1 MKLYKY
7 FPPSRVDVLQSNLIC
22 FSNPLNFND
31 PFEFHSLFDVSSI
44 TDVIKVQLEDGDL
57 VSHMTEQQRFFFD
70 MQPEG
75 SKNLIL
81 ASLRPIVNHL
91 YEQNKHLI
99 LDFTTKAMNT
109 LTEKFMDVVRVL
121 CLSEKNDNLLM
132 WGHYGASHTGFVIEF
147 DSEHSYFNQR
157 RSQSDEFGFLRKV
170 KYREHI
176 ETINPLGE
184 SEMDHF
190 LAKSK
195 DWEYESEWRIF
206 QPDNAATESINNGS
220 FTCDLYKFPCDSVK
234 NIILGCRASPD
245 FEKQVSDLLVSKKEY
260 SHVGLFKC
268 FRSNERYELLIEPVR
283 K

>member
-7 FPPSRVDVLQSNLIC
+7 FPPSRVDVLQSDLIC
-22 FSNPLNFND
+22 FSNPLNLND
-31 PFEFHSLFDVSSI
+31 LFEFYALFNTSSI
-44 TDVIKVQLEDGDL
+44 TDLIKFKLDDGDL
-57 VSHMTEQQRFFFD
+57 IVHMTEQQRVFLD

-75 SKNLIL
+75 NGNIIP
-81 ASLRPIVNHL
+81 AYFRPMLNHL
-91 YEQNKHLI
+91 HEQNEHLF
-99 LDFTTKAMNT
+99 LDFISKAMNT
-109 LTEKFMDVVRVL
+109 LNEKFMDVVRVL

-132 WGHYGASHTGFVIEF
+132 WAHYGASHTGFVIEF

-157 RSQSDEFGFLRKV
+157 RSRSDEFGFLRKV
-170 KYREHI
+170 EYREHI

-184 SEMDHF
+184 LEMGHF

-195 DWEYESEWRIF
+195 DWEYESEWRMF
-206 QPDNAATESINNGS
+206 QPDNAATKKINNES
-220 FTCDLYKFPCDSVK
+220 FICDLYKFPCDSVK

-268 FRSNERYELLIEPVR
+268 VRSNEKYELLIEPVR

>member
-31 PFEFHSLFDVSSI
+31 PFEFHSLFNVSSI
-44 TDVIKVQLEDGDL
+44 TDLVKSQLDASDI
-57 VSHMTEQQRFFFD
+57 VSHMTEQQRCFFN

-75 SKNLIL
+75 KENLMIEY
-81 ASLRPIVNHL
+81 LRPIVNHL
-91 YEQNKHLI
+91 YEQNKHSI
-99 LDFTTKAMNT
+99 LDLASKKMNT
-109 LTEKFMDVVRVL
+109 LNEKFRDVVRVL

-132 WGHYGASHTGFVIEF
+132 WGHYALSHTGFVIEF

-176 ETINPLGE
+176 EAIDPLGE

-195 DWEYESEWRIF
+195 DWEYESEWRMF

-234 NIILGCRASPD
+234 SIILGCRASPD
-245 FEKQVSDLLVSKKEY
+245 FEMQVSDILVSKKEY

-268 FRSNERYELLIEPVR
+268 FRSNEKYELLIEPVR